1 MEAKAIARHIRQ
13 SPRKIRIVLD
23 EVRGCGAEEA
33 LNYLHFSKAKASVY
47 LDNPV
52 AIGEHP
58 QFTEELDKLI
68 NVISSAEENIKTIHK
83 QFGEH
88 ND

>member
-1 MEAKAIARHIRQ
+1 MREIKEMF
-13 SPRKIRIVLD
+13 LD
-23 EVRGCGAEEA
+23 A
-33 LNYLHFSKAKASVY
+33 LHDKYTAQISDAKAKAVVY

-68 NVISSAEENIKTIHK
+68 NIISTAEENIKTIHK

>member
-1 MEAKAIARHIRQ
+1 MRQIFIYALIDRYNAEISDATAKII
-13 SPRKIRIVLD
+13 
-23 EVRGCGAEEA
+23 
-33 LNYLHFSKAKASVY
+33 VY
-47 LDNPV
+47 LDHPV

-68 NVISSAEENIKTIHK
+68 TVVSNAEENIKTINKH
-83 QFGEH
+83 FGEY

>member
-1 MEAKAIARHIRQ
+1 MREMFLDALHDTYTAQICDAKAKAI
-13 SPRKIRIVLD
+13 
-23 EVRGCGAEEA
+23 
-33 LNYLHFSKAKASVY
+33 VY

-58 QFTEELDKLI
+58 QFIEELDKLI
-68 NVISSAEENIKTIHK
+68 NVISTAEENIKTIHK

>member
-1 MEAKAIARHIRQ
+1 MSPSMRDEFLDALHDKYTAQISEARAKAI
-13 SPRKIRIVLD
+13 
-23 EVRGCGAEEA
+23 
-33 LNYLHFSKAKASVY
+33 VY

-58 QFTEELDKLI
+58 QFIEELDKLI
-68 NVISSAEENIKTIHK
+68 NAISSAEENIKTLEK
-83 QFGEH
+83 QFGAH

>member
-1 MEAKAIARHIRQ
+1 MRQIFINALIDRYNAEIFDATAKII
-13 SPRKIRIVLD
+13 
-23 EVRGCGAEEA
+23 
-33 LNYLHFSKAKASVY
+33 VY
-47 LDNPV
+47 LDHPV

-68 NVISSAEENIKTIHK
+68 TVVSNAEENIKTINKH
-83 QFGEH
+83 FGEY

>member
-1 MEAKAIARHIRQ
+1 MRKAF
-13 SPRKIRIVLD
+13 LD
-23 EVRGCGAEEA
+23 ALHDKYTAEISDA
-33 LNYLHFSKAKASVY
+33 KAKASVY
-47 LDNPV
+47 LDSPV

-68 NVISSAEENIKTIHK
+68 NIVSTAEENIKTIHK
-83 QFGEH
+83 HFGEY

>member
-1 MEAKAIARHIRQ
+1 MHDKYTSQISDAKAKAI
-13 SPRKIRIVLD
+13 
-23 EVRGCGAEEA
+23 
-33 LNYLHFSKAKASVY
+33 VY

-58 QFTEELDKLI
+58 QFIEELDKLI
-68 NVISSAEENIKTIHK
+68 NIISAAEENIKTIEK
-83 QFGEH
+83 QFGEN

>member
-1 MEAKAIARHIRQ
+1 MSGQITWGMREMF
-13 SPRKIRIVLD
+13 LD
-23 EVRGCGAEEA
+23 A
-33 LNYLHFSKAKASVY
+33 LQDKYTAQISDAKAKASVY

-68 NVISSAEENIKTIHK
+68 NIISTAEENIKTIDK

>member
-1 MEAKAIARHIRQ
+1 MRQAFINALIDRYNADISDAKA
-13 SPRKIRIVLD
+13 KIT
-23 EVRGCGAEEA
+23 
-33 LNYLHFSKAKASVY
+33 VY
-47 LDNPV
+47 LNHPV

-68 NVISSAEENIKTIHK
+68 NIVSTAEENIKTIHK

>member
-1 MEAKAIARHIRQ
+1 MREAFLDALHDKYTAEISDAKAI
-13 SPRKIRIVLD
+13 
-23 EVRGCGAEEA
+23 
-33 LNYLHFSKAKASVY
+33 ASVY
-47 LDNPV
+47 LDSPV

-68 NVISSAEENIKTIHK
+68 NIVSTAEENIKTIHK
-83 QFGEH
+83 HFGEH

>member
-1 MEAKAIARHIRQ
+1 MRQIFINALIDKYNAEISIAK
-13 SPRKIRIVLD
+13 
-23 EVRGCGAEEA
+23 
-33 LNYLHFSKAKASVY
+33 SKSIVY
-47 LDNPV
+47 LDHPV

-68 NVISSAEENIKTIHK
+68 NIVSTAEENIKTIHK
-83 QFGEH
+83 HFGED

>member
-1 MEAKAIARHIRQ
+1 MREEF
-13 SPRKIRIVLD
+13 LD
-23 EVRGCGAEEA
+23 ALHDKYTAEISDA
-33 LNYLHFSKAKASVY
+33 KAKANGY
-47 LDNPV
+47 LNNPV

-68 NVISSAEENIKTIHK
+68 NIISTAEENIKTIHK

>member
-1 MEAKAIARHIRQ
+1 MRQIFINALIDRYNAEISDATAKII
-13 SPRKIRIVLD
+13 
-23 EVRGCGAEEA
+23 
-33 LNYLHFSKAKASVY
+33 VY
-47 LDNPV
+47 LDHPV

-68 NVISSAEENIKTIHK
+68 SIVSNAEENIKTINKH
-83 QFGEH
+83 FGEY

>member
-1 MEAKAIARHIRQ
+1 MRKAF
-13 SPRKIRIVLD
+13 LD
-23 EVRGCGAEEA
+23 ALHDKYTAEISDA
-33 LNYLHFSKAKASVY
+33 KAKASVY
-47 LDNPV
+47 LDSPV

-68 NVISSAEENIKTIHK
+68 NIVSTAEENIKTIHK
-83 QFGEH
+83 HFGEH

>member
-1 MEAKAIARHIRQ
+1 MREMREIFLDALHDKYTSQISDAKAKAI
-13 SPRKIRIVLD
+13 
-23 EVRGCGAEEA
+23 
-33 LNYLHFSKAKASVY
+33 VY

-58 QFTEELDKLI
+58 QFIEELDKII
-68 NVISSAEENIKTIHK
+68 NIISAAEENIKTIEK
-83 QFGEH
+83 QFGEN

>member
-1 MEAKAIARHIRQ
+1 MSPSMREEFLDALQDKYTAQISEAKA
-13 SPRKIRIVLD
+13 
-23 EVRGCGAEEA
+23 
-33 LNYLHFSKAKASVY
+33 KAIVY

-58 QFTEELDKLI
+58 QFIEELDKLI
-68 NVISSAEENIKTIHK
+68 NAISCAEENIKTLEK
-83 QFGEH
+83 QFGTY

>member
-1 MEAKAIARHIRQ
+1 MRQIFLNALIDRYNAEISDATAKII
-13 SPRKIRIVLD
+13 
-23 EVRGCGAEEA
+23 
-33 LNYLHFSKAKASVY
+33 VY
-47 LDNPV
+47 LDHPV

-68 NVISSAEENIKTIHK
+68 TIVSNAEENIKTINKH
-83 QFGEH
+83 FGEH